1 MSGRFTFTAGNTLTA
16 AQLNTNIM
24 AGVLYKQQV
33 GTSTVTMTSASP
45 WSTGSLNVTNL
56 SGFTVNPYVIA
67 TASASVSGAPIVA
80 HVNVTSTT
88 AFTIYCFYYGASA
101 TSRVINW
108 TALQA
113 TSTTAAGS

>member
-1 MSGRFTFTAGNTLTA
+1 MSGRYTFTAGNTGTA
-16 AQLNTNIM
+16 AEMNTNVMDGI
-24 AGVLYKQQV
+24 LYKQQV
-33 GTSTVTMTSASP
+33 GTSTVTMASASP

-56 SGFTVNPYVIA
+56 SGFTVAPYVVA

-113 TSTTAAGS
+113 KSTTAAGS